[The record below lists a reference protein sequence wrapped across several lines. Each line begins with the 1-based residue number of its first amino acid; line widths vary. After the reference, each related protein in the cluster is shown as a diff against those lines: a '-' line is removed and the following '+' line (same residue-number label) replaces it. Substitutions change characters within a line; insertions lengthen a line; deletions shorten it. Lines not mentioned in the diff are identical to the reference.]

1 VKTILTRS
9 PVEAAAVIRR
19 GGLAAFPTETV
30 YGLGADAFDEEAIG
44 RIFSAKGRPAD
55 NPLIV
60 HVASVEMIEHVAKN
74 LNDTARML
82 VEKFFPGSLTLVVER
97 ADGIPAAASAGLET
111 IGVRMPRLPLALE
124 FLAACDRPVAAPSA
138 NLSGRPSPTS
148 WRAVLEDLDGRIE
161 CVLTGDDTEIGLES
175 TVVDCTTPVP
185 VVLRAGALSIEDIR
199 QAVPDAVEFE
209 GNDIGPAKSPGLR
222 HKHYAPNARV
232 VIVSNTAEVH
242 GPDDAF
248 IGLSKPEGKL
258 SLCRVCTSKE
268 EYARSLFE
276 FFREC
281 DRRGISTIYCEA
293 VDESGI
299 GRALMDRLSRAEHS

>member
-1 VKTILTRS
+1 
-9 PVEAAAVIRR
+9 
-19 GGLAAFPTETV
+19 
-30 YGLGADAFDEEAIG
+30 
-44 RIFSAKGRPAD
+44 
-55 NPLIV
+55 
-60 HVASVEMIEHVAKN
+60 
-74 LNDTARML
+74 
-82 VEKFFPGSLTLVVER
+82 
-97 ADGIPAAASAGLET
+97 
-111 IGVRMPRLPLALE
+111 
-124 FLAACDRPVAAPSA
+124 
-138 NLSGRPSPTS
+138 
-148 WRAVLEDLDGRIE
+148 VLEDLDGRIE

>member
-82 VEKFFPGSLTLVVER
+82 VEKFFPGPLTLVVER

-148 WRAVLEDLDGRIE
+148 WRAVLEDLDGRI
-161 CVLTGDDTEIGLES
+161 ES